1 MGTKK
6 WSEIK
11 NRAPVP
17 EELRKAA
24 EAEMRAEIREY
35 NLTELRRLV
44 SELTQDDLAETLG
57 INQSAV
63 SKLERADDMSV
74 SRLAQTIAALG
85 GEMHISATF
94 DNVTVPI
101 KLGKA
106 TTVETHAKA
115 S

>member
-11 NRAPVP
+11 NRAPVSK
-17 EELRKAA
+17 ELQIAA
-24 EAEMRAEIREY
+24 EAELRAEIREY

-44 SELTQDDLAETLG
+44 SELTQDDLGEALG

-63 SKLERADDMSV
+63 SKLERAEDMSI

-85 GEMHISATF
+85 GEIHISATF
-94 DNVTVPI
+94 DDVTVPI
-101 KLGKA
+101 KLGKPKA
-106 TTVETHAKA
+106 TEPHAKA

>member
-17 EELRKAA
+17 EELRKTA

-44 SELTQDDLAETLG
+44 SRPD
-57 INQSAV
+57 
-63 SKLERADDMSV
+63 R
-74 SRLAQTIAALG
+74 
-85 GEMHISATF
+85 
-94 DNVTVPI
+94 
-101 KLGKA
+101 
-106 TTVETHAKA
+106 
-115 S
+115 

>member
-11 NRAPVP
+11 NRAAVP

-24 EAEMRAEIREY
+24 EVEMRAEIREY

-63 SKLERADDMSV
+63 SKLERAEDMSV

-85 GEMHISATF
+85 GEIQISATF

-101 KLGKA
+101 KLGKPNA
-106 TTVETHAKA
+106 AQTHAKA